1 MHARNAGLVVLA
13 VVLTFVSAAAGTST
27 ASKQRVVVTSKVGVG
42 DRFTLT
48 PLTPGALGTDSG
60 SFDSCCWG
68 YRTLVRDG
76 QDVIVNDHDR
86 RTFTG
91 KRGTLVLRFH
101 NEWTDAGSGYAI
113 GVSTWRVVSGT
124 GAYKGVTGGGRAAT
138 VWLHPTRGP
147 AGFQA
152 EGFLTSK

>member
-1 MHARNAGLVVLA
+1 MQARKAALVVLSLA
-13 VVLTFVSAAAGTST
+13 LTFVCAAAATST
-27 ASKQRVVVTSKVGVG
+27 ASKQRVVITSKIGVG
-42 DRFTLT
+42 GFTLT

-60 SFDSCCWG
+60 SFNSCCWG
-68 YRTLVRDG
+68 YRGLVRDG

-101 NEWTDAGSGYAI
+101 NEWTDAGSGYTI

-124 GAYKGVTGGGRAAT
+124 GAYKDVAGGGRAAT

-152 EGFLTSK
+152 EGFLTSR

>member
-1 MHARNAGLVVLA
+1 MQARNAGLVVLA
-13 VVLTFVSAAAGTST
+13 AALTFVSAAAGTST
-27 ASKQRVVVTSKVGVG
+27 ASKQRVVITSKTGVDG
-42 DRFTLT
+42 FTLT

-68 YRTLVRDG
+68 YRSLVRDG

-86 RTFTG
+86 RTLTG

-101 NEWTDAGSGYAI
+101 NEWIDAGSGYTI

-124 GAYKGVTGGGRAAT
+124 RAYKGVTGAGRAAT
-138 VWLHPTRGP
+138 VWLHPPRGP

>member
-1 MHARNAGLVVLA
+1 MQARNAALVVLA
-13 VVLTFVSAAAGTST
+13 VALTFVSAAGTST
-27 ASKQRVVVTSKVGVG
+27 ASKQRVVITSKIGVG
-42 DRFTLT
+42 SDFTLT

-68 YRTLVRDG
+68 YRGLVRDG

-91 KRGTLVLRFH
+91 KRGTLVLRFD
-101 NEWTDAGSGYAI
+101 NEWTDAGSGYTV

-124 GAYKGVTGGGRAAT
+124 GAYKDIAGHGRAAT
-138 VWLHPTRGP
+138 VWRNPTRGP

-152 EGFLTSK
+152 EGFLTST

>member
-1 MHARNAGLVVLA
+1 MQARKAALVVLA
-13 VVLTFVSAAAGTST
+13 VALTLVSAAAGTST
-27 ASKQRVVVTSKVGVG
+27 ASKQRVAITSKIGV

-48 PLTPGALGTDSG
+48 PLTSGALGSDSG
-60 SFDSCCWG
+60 SWDSCCWG
-68 YRTLVRDG
+68 YRSLVRDG

-91 KRGTLVLRFH
+91 TRGTLVLLFD
-101 NEWTDAGSGYAI
+101 NEWTDAGSGYSI
-113 GVSTWRVVSGT
+113 GVSTWRVVRGT
-124 GAYKGVTGGGRAAT
+124 GGYKDVTGGGRAAT
-138 VWLHPTRGP
+138 VWRNPTRGP

>member
-1 MHARNAGLVVLA
+1 MQARKAALVVFA
-13 VVLTFVSAAAGTST
+13 VALTFVSAAAGTST
-27 ASKQRVVVTSKVGVG
+27 ASKQRVVITSKIGVG
-42 DRFTLT
+42 GFTLT

-68 YRTLVRDG
+68 YRGLVRDG

-101 NEWTDAGSGYAI
+101 NEWTDAGSGYSI
-113 GVSTWRVVSGT
+113 GVSTWRVVNGT
-124 GAYKGVTGGGRAAT
+124 GAYKDVTGGGRAAT

>member
-1 MHARNAGLVVLA
+1 MQARKAALVMLVVA
-13 VVLTFVSAAAGTST
+13 LTLVSAAAGTST
-27 ASKQRVVVTSKVGVG
+27 ASKQRVVITSRIGVEG
-42 DRFTLT
+42 FTLT

-60 SFDSCCWG
+60 SWGSCCWG
-68 YRTLVRDG
+68 YRALVREG
-76 QDVIVNDHDR
+76 QDVIVNKHDR

-91 KRGTLVLRFH
+91 KRGTLVLRFD
-101 NEWTDAGSGYAI
+101 NEWTDAGSGYTI

-124 GAYKGVTGGGRAAT
+124 GAYKDVTGGGRAST
-138 VWLHPTRGP
+138 VWRHPVRGP